1 MYFENLDNEI
11 TLYLRKTGKTQAQLA
26 EEVGMTDNTFSW
38 KRRGVRGKEFTI
50 GEVRRVADA
59 IGLES
64 FDGILDDFANALGT
78 VA

>member
-1 MYFENLDNEI
+1 MYFENLDKEI
-11 TLYLRKTGKTQAQLA
+11 TMYLRKTGKSQAQLA
-26 EEVGMTDNTFSW
+26 DEVGMAVNTFSW

-50 GEVRRVADA
+50 DEVRRVADA

-64 FDGILDDFANALGT
+64 FDGILADFANALGT